1 MKHYSTHIFCTPEVH
16 ELPQAYTS
24 EIASLLDGV
33 KSNHSFYGQGV
44 IGENIIGDKKDTFQS
59 RYRKLSMNDCF
70 ELCQRIRKT
79 RKDIDEHPDS
89 FVVILTHKEND
100 LKWFSATDG
109 RNIYINVKDLELYSG
124 NQTRYPIAFQIL
136 ENIFQS
142 ICGIIYKE
150 NEIDERIHK
159 RSHQCIND
167 LCRQKSKI
175 ISKLKTASICIQCK
189 DLARD
194 NGISYE
200 ELEIFD
206 TMLDSIKTPAIIKI
220 KDEEENKKAL
230 IIDQSG
236 QLQINGDLVKI
247 DPLPFSFYVFFLQKN
262 SAVNLLDLKKYV
274 NEIALIYQKLK
285 HKGEVRYKLSKLNI
299 EKIRQKITSSREF
312 IKNPEF
318 SKIVSSI
325 NAVLESSIQPDLLNA
340 FQLQS
345 DGSSNYFIPIDK
357 SLVKIDEN
365 FLLNK

>member
-1 MKHYSTHIFCTPEVH
+1 MKGYSTHIFCTPEVH

-142 ICGIIYKE
+142 ICGIVYKE

-159 RSHQCIND
+159 KSNQCIND

-175 ISKLKTASICIQCK
+175 INKLKSAKVCDSCK
-189 DLARD
+189 QVANR
-194 NGISYE
+194 NNISDD
-200 ELEIFD
+200 ELEIFNEI
-206 TMLDSIKTPAIIKI
+206 LESIKTPAIIKLSPS
-220 KDEEENKKAL
+220 ENESKPVKVDAKGNIL
-230 IIDQSG
+230 
-236 QLQINGDLVKI
+236 INGILFDIEYQLRSI
-247 DPLPFSFYVFFLQKN
+247 YILFLSHTDGITFDKLEKHVEEL
-262 SAVNLLDLKKYV
+262 AK
-274 NEIALIYQKLK
+274 IYQKIK
-285 HKGEVRYKLSKLNI
+285 RKEKEIMVVSDAII
-299 EKIRQKITSSREF
+299 EKVRNI
-312 IKNPEF
+312 
-318 SKIVSSI
+318 IVRGRHNQFDPSFLS
-325 NAVLESSIQPDLLNA
+325 
-340 FQLQS
+340 QS
-345 DGSSNYFIPIDK
+345 
-357 SLVKIDEN
+357 E
-365 FLLNK
+365 